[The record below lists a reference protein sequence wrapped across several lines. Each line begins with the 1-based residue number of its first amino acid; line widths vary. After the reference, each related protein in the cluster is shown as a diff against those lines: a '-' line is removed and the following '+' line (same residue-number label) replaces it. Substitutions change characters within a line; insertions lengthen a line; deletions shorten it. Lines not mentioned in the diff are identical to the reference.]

1 MTNDET
7 SAMYSCSHPGCM
19 QIFVSVKHAT
29 EHAATQHAEWL
40 NTTAEPC
47 CVDVFACVKRKARNY
62 T

>member
-19 QIFVSVKHAT
+19 QIFVGVKHAT

-47 CVDVFACVKRKARNY
+47 CVDVFACVKREATAY